1 MEVISR
7 EKIVL
12 SLELGPVRNE
22 EKLYR
27 TLFADLPQGNIQI
40 NPCPNLAWKREI
52 ETERERER
60 VGEGEKE
67 SKRDRERERE
77 RDGERERRTND
88 STMRQT

>member
-60 VGEGEKE
+60 
-67 SKRDRERERE
+67 ERE